1 MSGVDTVRGIAYQ
14 QAQGVLQAIA
24 VLEDPD
30 LGGLRIEGTDDAV
43 DIELLGRDG
52 TLRHAIQVK
61 VRATDYTWGQ
71 SALLTVLQRW
81 AVLPAAAYASFEF
94 LTDGR
99 LGPSGQRVQQALAS
113 AAEGDMDALARLL
126 GLGIDHPVCIALGKA
141 TIRQDPSNTGALLAR
156 AERQVAAM
164 LPSARTDEDL
174 REQATKA
181 VDRLFR
187 ALFVF
192 TSNSEPRHREMDRQV
207 IAAYLGVP
215 AEQSPA
221 HRWATARASYL
232 AAAAQRVVQD
242 AFVPSVAN
250 IQVPVSS
257 LFRQREQGEGQK
269 AHLGELLSG
278 AGPVLLTGRTGTGKS
293 TAVRILR
300 QQAAVLGKAV
310 IMVHAESYLPGRLAV
325 LAADGLAAVLDKD
338 FPTATGAQALLD
350 NTVTLAIDGASEIAE
365 PMRRALHQELL
376 ASVSSGRGARLVLV
390 GRDVAALRDI
400 LPSSVS
406 PATYQMVGLD
416 HEQRVELVEKAT
428 ASTGRPCP
436 PQLAHAVVAPLE
448 QTLDDAATN
457 PLLFSMA
464 LSLLEDQTAPKG
476 RADLYR
482 AFIEQLAARN
492 GAAGISA
499 VRTALGIVFARLL
512 NDGRRYADVYEWHHQ
527 LSQAASA
534 LRCVGLAADASA
546 LHETARRC
554 GLITALGWEQTV
566 AAMHDSFADYL
577 AGAAHANGAEPLPG
591 RLVAGDDQ
599 RMLFFAEIAGVSD
612 EAARLVARDLP
623 FTTVAM
629 ARYDRRPL
637 GQEAP
642 TEVTSLLR
650 YLSPAQD
657 PSVVLSQLKDGR
669 ILAVHPPSTG
679 SGWIDVASALE
690 LAQTCQ
696 AAVVDQNIGPL
707 AIATRMWR
715 QALIAC
721 LNQRTY
727 SPSRPEEGLTPVE
740 ALARHTER
748 TALAATQM
756 INRIAPPGHAARLR
770 AHVGPLGL
778 HAVIG
783 QPQQSALGMHTPVDY
798 RHAIDTAITE
808 AAEGPDPRGG
818 EHGGSTTLEHLL
830 GSPPAATAARRVR
843 EAIEAL
849 TTKSW
854 LVP

>member
-14 QAQGVLQAIA
+14 QAQGVLQAVG

-30 LGGLRIEGTDDAV
+30 LGGLRVEGTDDAV

-61 VRATDYTWGQ
+61 VRATDYTWGE
-71 SALLTVLQRW
+71 SALLTVLKRW
-81 AVLPAAAYASFEF
+81 AVLPSAAHASFEF

-99 LGPSGQRVQQALAS
+99 LGPSGQRVQQVLTS
-113 AAEGDMDALARLL
+113 AAEGDTDALARLL
-126 GLGIDHPVCIALGKA
+126 GVGMDDPVYIALGKA

-187 ALFVF
+187 ALFDF
-192 TSNSEPRHREMDRQV
+192 TSNPEPHHREMDRQI
-207 IAAYLGVP
+207 IAALLGVP

-232 AAAAQRVVQD
+232 EAATHSVVQD
-242 AFVPSVAN
+242 AIVPSVADMQV
-250 IQVPVSS
+250 QVPS
-257 LFRQREQGEGQK
+257 LSRQHERREGQK
-269 AHLGELLSG
+269 THLGELLSE

-293 TAVRILR
+293 TAIRLLR
-300 QQAAVLGKAV
+300 QQAAEAGKAV
-310 IMVHAESYLPGRLAV
+310 IMVHAESYLPGRLAA
-325 LAADGLAAVLDKD
+325 LAADGLAAVLGEA
-338 FPTATGAQALLD
+338 FPTATGTQALSD
-350 NTVTLAIDGASEIAE
+350 NTVTLAVDGASEIAG
-365 PMRRALHQELL
+365 PMRRALHEELL
-376 ASVSSGRGARLVLV
+376 APVSSGRGARIVLV

-400 LPSSVS
+400 LPSNVS
-406 PATYQMVGLD
+406 PATYEMVGLR

-428 ASTGRPCP
+428 AAAGRPES
-436 PQLAHAVVAPLE
+436 ARTVVVALE
-448 QTLDDAATN
+448 QTLDDAAAN

-464 LSLLEDQTAPKG
+464 LSLLNDQTAPKS

-492 GAAGISA
+492 GASGISA

-512 NDGRRYADVYEWHHQ
+512 NDGRRYADVYEWHHL

-534 LRCVGLAADASA
+534 LHGVGLAADTSA

-554 GLITALGWEQTV
+554 GLITALGWDQTV

-577 AGAAHANGAEPLPG
+577 AGAAHANGAEALPG

-599 RMLFFAEIAGVSD
+599 RMLFCAEIGGVNE
-612 EAARLVARDLP
+612 EAAGLVARDLP
-623 FTTVAM
+623 FTTVAL

-642 TEVTSLLR
+642 AEVVALLR
-650 YLSPAQD
+650 YLSSVQE
-657 PSVVLSQLKDGR
+657 PSVVMSRLRDGR
-669 ILAVHPPSTG
+669 VLAMRPPSAG
-679 SGWIDVASALE
+679 SGWIDEASGVE
-690 LAQTCQ
+690 LTHTCQ
-696 AAVVDQNIGPL
+696 AAVVDQKAGPL
-707 AIATRMWR
+707 AIATRLWR
-715 QALIAC
+715 QELLAC
-721 LNQRTY
+721 LNQRTG
-727 SPSRPEEGLTPVE
+727 SPMRPAKDLTPQE
-740 ALARHTER
+740 ALTQHTEQ
-748 TALAATQM
+748 TATAANQM
-756 INRIAPPGHAARLR
+756 IDRIAPPGHITRLR
-770 AHVGPLGL
+770 AQVGPLGL

-783 QPQQSALGMHTPVDY
+783 QPRHDALGVHTPVDY
-798 RHAIDTAITE
+798 QRAIGTSIAE
-808 AAEGPDPRGG
+808 ASDGPSLSRGQR
-818 EHGGSTTLEHLL
+818 GGSTTLEYLL
-830 GSPPAATAARRVR
+830 DTPPAVTAAQRVR